1 VNVVA
6 TNIHGGLGNTMFQIA
21 TGYSKSLDESSNF
34 IVDLTEHYNGHQ
46 PMTKYTNTIFRKI
59 NFSSEKIPYE
69 IYSVGSFH
77 YCELP
82 NFNRNI
88 KLSGYFQSEKYFKK
102 NRKKIL
108 ELFECD
114 DKVKQKLL
122 TNFKDV
128 LNTKTCSIH
137 IRRGDYLHLNNYHPV
152 LPLDYYK
159 DAYNI
164 IGEDSTYLIFSDD
177 IEFCKNQFEFI
188 KNKIFIQNLE
198 DYEELYLMSFCDN
211 NIIANSSFSWWG
223 AWLNKKENI
232 VISPRKWF
240 GSAYSS
246 YITDDLYSEKWVII

>member
-1 VNVVA
+1 MNVVSSY
-6 TNIHGGLGNTMFQIA
+6 IFGGLGNNLFQIS
-21 TGYSKSLDESSNF
+21 TGYCVAIEENSEF
-34 IVDLTEHYNGHQ
+34 IVDESELYNAHR
-46 PMTKYTNTIFRKI
+46 PLSVYKNNIFRKI
-59 NFSSEKIPYE
+59 KFSNTKLNLDVF
-69 IYSVGSFH
+69 SVGSFH
-77 YCELP
+77 YSPIPE
-82 NFNRNI
+82 FKRSI
-88 KLSGYFQSEKYFKK
+88 KLNGYFQSEKYFKK
-102 NRKKIL
+102 NRNRIL
-108 ELFECD
+108 SLYEPTDEI
-114 DKVKQKLL
+114 KNKLQVNYGDIL
-122 TNFKDV
+122 KN
-128 LNTKTCSIH
+128 KTCSIH
-137 IRRGDYLHLNNYHPV
+137 VRRGDYVHLENYYSQ

-159 DAYNI
+159 DAYDI

-177 IEFCKNQFEFI
+177 IEFCKSQFNFI

>member
-1 VNVVA
+1 MNTVS
-6 TNIHGGLGNTMFQIA
+6 TNIQGGLGNVMFQIA
-21 TGYSKSLDESSNF
+21 TGYSTSLDEKSNF
-34 IVDLTEHYNGHQ
+34 IVDITEHYNGHH
-46 PMTKYTNTIFRKI
+46 PLTKYTNNILKKI

-69 IYSVGSFH
+69 VYNVGSFH

-82 NFNRNI
+82 KFNRNI

-102 NRKKIL
+102 NRNHIINLFECNNEIESKIL
-108 ELFECD
+108 E
-114 DKVKQKLL
+114 KYG
-122 TNFKDV
+122 DV
-128 LNTKTCSIH
+128 LRNKTCSIH
-137 IRRGDYLHLNNYHPV
+137 IRRGDYLHLNDYHPT

-177 IEFCKNQFEFI
+177 IEFCESQFNFI

-232 VISPRKWF
+232 VISPRTWF
-240 GSAYSS
+240 GPAYSS
-246 YITDDLYSEKWVII
+246 YITEDLYSEKWIII